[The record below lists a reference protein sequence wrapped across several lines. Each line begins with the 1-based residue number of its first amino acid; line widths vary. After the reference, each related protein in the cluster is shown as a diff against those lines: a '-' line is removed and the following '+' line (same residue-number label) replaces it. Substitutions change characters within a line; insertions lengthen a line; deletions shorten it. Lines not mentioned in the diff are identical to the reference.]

1 MAAVLQYVR
10 VFAAILFY
18 LCMYVCVGALMPEK
32 VHEKSLINMLIAG
45 FMAYF
50 AFFQVIALFC
60 KAKGVPLHVLS
71 ALWFSFLVAAAALDL
86 VFRRQ
91 MLAEC
96 IREQI
101 RRIKKEAVLRGMLA
115 ASVAFAFFIIFNTDH
130 ISDFDAGY
138 YIGLIAS
145 SAYSDTIERV
155 AAIWGYEISAPQ
167 AFYFLNT
174 IPDHASVMV
183 QVLHIP
189 ALLEEKIVFSF
200 TNVLVFM
207 AILYRIGTLLFAFRK
222 RQTALFV
229 WISTAVLMFS
239 YSLAGISHYFA
250 YRTYEGKAVCAY
262 LYMPAILAFFLCIY
276 TEGKAGQSGLWG
288 WFGMFFAG
296 LGGVAFCNSA
306 IFVIPFAMFIY
317 LFSMLFYRRS
327 RKQLLCTLTVF
338 LPAAAWLILYVRR

>member
-86 VFRRQ
+86 AFRRQ

-96 IREQI
+96 IRKQI

-145 SAYSDTIERV
+145 SA
-155 AAIWGYEISAPQ
+155 
-167 AFYFLNT
+167 
-174 IPDHASVMV
+174 
-183 QVLHIP
+183 
-189 ALLEEKIVFSF
+189 
-200 TNVLVFM
+200 
-207 AILYRIGTLLFAFRK
+207 
-222 RQTALFV
+222 
-229 WISTAVLMFS
+229 
-239 YSLAGISHYFA
+239 
-250 YRTYEGKAVCAY
+250 
-262 LYMPAILAFFLCIY
+262 
-276 TEGKAGQSGLWG
+276 
-288 WFGMFFAG
+288 
-296 LGGVAFCNSA
+296 
-306 IFVIPFAMFIY
+306 
-317 LFSMLFYRRS
+317 
-327 RKQLLCTLTVF
+327 
-338 LPAAAWLILYVRR
+338 

>member
-86 VFRRQ
+86 AFRRQ

-96 IREQI
+96 IRKQI

-183 QVLHIP
+183 QVFHIP

-239 YSLAGISHYFA
+239 
-250 YRTYEGKAVCAY
+250 
-262 LYMPAILAFFLCIY
+262 
-276 TEGKAGQSGLWG
+276 
-288 WFGMFFAG
+288 
-296 LGGVAFCNSA
+296 
-306 IFVIPFAMFIY
+306 
-317 LFSMLFYRRS
+317 
-327 RKQLLCTLTVF
+327 
-338 LPAAAWLILYVRR
+338 